1 MAERWRGFGDHLPQ
15 RFVSCTR
22 KSMRGQPAMATK
34 EPLSRSSTGRT
45 LLLLFA
51 LTTQV
56 LLLHAGATTTSSS
69 NCGLD
74 DCLAD
79 DVCFACVAGAVAE
92 DAVEEYTECLSTTE
106 SGTTDLCVVISAA
119 ACCQDDISDNGCFE
133 NDDFVS
139 FHECTLSIASL
150 EMDGQDE
157 CTALAC
163 SDTISSSSSS
173 GSGED
178 TSSTTPA
185 PAMTTPAPAAATS
198 ISTSS
203 PAEEVDM
210 TSSPTTV
217 DETMAPTM
225 SRYLSTGDVFT
236 SDDPCTSVAERCSDD
251 EDCSACLLAGVD
263 LETEYTDCLTALAPN
278 SYSGATES
286 AVCDAF
292 AATFCCNDLVSDKD
306 CLAVDVYVEFWECS
320 LEFRSC
326 SMDDDLAA
334 SCGDGDGDDG
344 LDDGAFG
351 DEDLNGTVATG
362 YSRTVLALVLSVS
375 FFVALP

>member
-1 MAERWRGFGDHLPQ
+1 
-15 RFVSCTR
+15 
-22 KSMRGQPAMATK
+22 MRGQPAMATK
-34 EPLSRSSTGRT
+34 GPLSRSSAART
-45 LLLLFA
+45 LLLIFA
-51 LTTQV
+51 VTTQM
-56 LLLHAGATTTSSS
+56 LQHAGAITTSSS

-79 DVCFACVAGAVAE
+79 DVCSACVTGAVAE

-106 SGTTDLCVVISAA
+106 SGTTDLCVVISAV
-119 ACCQDDISDNGCFE
+119 ACCQDAISDNDCFE

-139 FHECTLSIASL
+139 FHECTLLLASL

-163 SDTISSSSSS
+163 SNTISTTS

-185 PAMTTPAPAAATS
+185 PTTTPAPAAATS
-198 ISTSS
+198 ILTSS
-203 PAEEVDM
+203 PAEEVDT
-210 TSSPTTV
+210 TSSPAAV
-217 DETMAPTM
+217 DETMALTM

-236 SDDPCTSVAERCSDD
+236 SDDPCTSVTERCDTD
-251 EDCSACLLAGVD
+251 EDCSACVLAGVD

-292 AATFCCNDLVSDKD
+292 AATFCCNDLVSDTD
-306 CLAVDVYVEFWECS
+306 CLAIDVYVEFWECS

-326 SMDDDLAA
+326 SMDDDLVA
-334 SCGDGDGDDG
+334 SCGDDDDG
-344 LDDGAFG
+344 VDDGAFD
-351 DEDLNGTVATG
+351 DEDLDGTVATG
-362 YSRTVLALVLSVS
+362 YSRAVLALVLFVS
-375 FFVALP
+375 FFVASP